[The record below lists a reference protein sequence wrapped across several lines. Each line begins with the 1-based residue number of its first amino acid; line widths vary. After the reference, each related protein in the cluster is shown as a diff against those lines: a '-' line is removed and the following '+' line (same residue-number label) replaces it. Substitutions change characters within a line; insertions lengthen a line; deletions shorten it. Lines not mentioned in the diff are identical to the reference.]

1 MAQEIDEPLMQDAI
15 CVVRS
20 LLNACRE
27 MMMTEE
33 QGSLLENGAQDVEV
47 ECLCLATLC
56 NLPKL
61 SQSGDMVELRRVAGL
76 LCKQIA
82 ASSAVSLEDMLSRPA
97 HVALQL
103 VVQHVEEEGV
113 MR

>member
-1 MAQEIDEPLMQDAI
+1 
-15 CVVRS
+15 
-20 LLNACRE
+20 
-27 MMMTEE
+27 
-33 QGSLLENGAQDVEV
+33 
-47 ECLCLATLC
+47 
-56 NLPKL
+56 
-61 SQSGDMVELRRVAGL
+61 MVELRRVAGL